1 MTAYEVLVERVT
13 RALPRLSDA
22 KGRVARYIADN
33 PSQVAFMSASD
44 LARKASA
51 SESVVVRL
59 AADLGYRGY
68 PELRSV
74 LEGFVHDRLTTVDLL
89 ERSIAGNESLLAEAT
104 GSALRVVRE
113 TATLNSEAT
122 LREVVQMIAKA
133 RKICVL
139 CVRAPRAA
147 GLHLGSS
154 LNQVLGN
161 TQVLVDP
168 AEWWVDLRTYTS
180 EDLAIAISLARYR
193 RETPQAAEFLASRG
207 VPVVAITDRATAPVA
222 RSARTTLRVSTES
235 VWFGRSVLG
244 AVFLVEV
251 LLAMLGSTA
260 KDRCTAGLLEFE
272 QIMASQ
278 HLIVG
283 KGD

>member
-1 MTAYEVLVERVT
+1 
-13 RALPRLSDA
+13 
-22 KGRVARYIADN
+22 
-33 PSQVAFMSASD
+33 
-44 LARKASA
+44 
-51 SESVVVRL
+51 
-59 AADLGYRGY
+59 
-68 PELRSV
+68 
-74 LEGFVHDRLTTVDLL
+74 
-89 ERSIAGNESLLAEAT
+89 
-104 GSALRVVRE
+104 
-113 TATLNSEAT
+113 
-122 LREVVQMIAKA
+122 
-133 RKICVL
+133 
-139 CVRAPRAA
+139 
-147 GLHLGSS
+147 
-154 LNQVLGN
+154 
-161 TQVLVDP
+161 
-168 AEWWVDLRTYTS
+168 
-180 EDLAIAISLARYR
+180 
-193 RETPQAAEFLASRG
+193 PQAAEFLASRG